1 VKNMPA
7 AASLKEIDPTVD
19 FVTGE
24 RRSTEFVADG
34 LTDVLVGDALGI
46 TCDDNAL
53 IGFSLDVKKDDTV
66 GYNYY
71 CDDTGAPME
80 NKNHRVTD
88 NSIEPESGVGQLSVF
103 DVDCSNVGLNYV
115 LTYLKMKEMD
125 SGNYAY
131 SYGCATYELGMLTCA
146 QFYTDLAAESDI
158 DHSVSTLRDHPVQCF
173 EGSALQK
180 FRYQRVDDEVRYSY
194 MCCTKAHIPT
204 PSPTPLPTMEPSPE
218 PTLEPVAKPTNE
230 PVAKAT
236 MMPVAE
242 NTNAPTDMPVAK
254 PSEEP
259 TEEPVA
265 SPTKEPHSKPTA
277 EPVADQTPE
286 PSREPVALHT
296 ERPSDAP
303 IAVPTEEPSVRPT
316 EVPIEVSHSDP
327 IKVEAEHLPRYC
339 PFTFLKGTSELEIL
353 PGCVFIS
360 QDQLIYMRDE
370 ETSPSVY
377 VCSSSEVGDLE
388 ITSKDLARYGLLDM
402 SKEGTVSDIRV
413 GANTKFDVFNEDGGT
428 LFTVTPEDMRL
439 VKERDIKEQKIMG
452 GMLSTTVS
460 VDDVAKVPDDC
471 GDAVDNASAAAEGNL
486 EQDDDNIEK

>member
-1 VKNMPA
+1 MSSEAFHSGRDALDLEEATSLLAPNDAELVLPEEAIPTPERVSRKFNNKLIVAAIASLSLVGLAVYSKPTAVKNMPA

-53 IGFSLDVKKDDTV
+53 IGFSLDVKKDDTI

-236 MMPVAE
+236 MMPGNV
-242 NTNAPTDMPVAK
+242 NANKIHM
-254 PSEEP
+254 
-259 TEEPVA
+259 
-265 SPTKEPHSKPTA
+265 
-277 EPVADQTPE
+277 
-286 PSREPVALHT
+286 L
-296 ERPSDAP
+296 
-303 IAVPTEEPSVRPT
+303 
-316 EVPIEVSHSDP
+316 
-327 IKVEAEHLPRYC
+327 
-339 PFTFLKGTSELEIL
+339 FIL
-353 PGCVFIS
+353 
-360 QDQLIYMRDE
+360 
-370 ETSPSVY
+370 
-377 VCSSSEVGDLE
+377 
-388 ITSKDLARYGLLDM
+388 
-402 SKEGTVSDIRV
+402 
-413 GANTKFDVFNEDGGT
+413 
-428 LFTVTPEDMRL
+428 
-439 VKERDIKEQKIMG
+439 
-452 GMLSTTVS
+452 MLYI
-460 VDDVAKVPDDC
+460 
-471 GDAVDNASAAAEGNL
+471 L
-486 EQDDDNIEK
+486 M